1 MRKLVTLLIAIAFAI
16 PANAQFQ
23 AESSR
28 KVERAPIGV
37 GIKVG
42 ATLPEYRYDAKDL
55 NTLGRN
61 SIGMDTLW
69 QKRVRL
75 SAGVQVEIPMSENF
89 LFTPEL
95 IYTSK
100 GDRRV
105 YRNKPSG
112 STLTYEAK
120 VNYLDLRLP
129 LTYVVPMKGKLKPYV
144 FAGLDAAMVLPYIKM
159 DSVEINLSGTLSQGT
174 EIEVNKS
181 SMAPFDVSAFGG
193 LGLRFTFD
201 FNRFLLVM
209 KLEADYNFGL
219 LNTYSKDE
227 IATQVP
233 AANLGVGGTHYILGS
248 RKNQG
253 LEAFLTV
260 VLPLKFYR
268 DACSFGTSRV
278 NKGKKGQLYGF

>member
-42 ATLPEYRYDAKDL
+42 ATLHEYRYDAKDL

-181 SMAPFDVSAFGG
+181 NMAPFDVSAFGG

-227 IATQVP
+227 IASQVP

>member
-1 MRKLVTLLIAIAFAI
+1 MRKLLMLLIAIAFAM
-16 PANAQFQ
+16 PAKAQIQ
-23 AESSR
+23 AESER
-28 KVERAPIGV
+28 KGERMPIGV

-42 ATLPEYRYDAKDL
+42 GNLPKYHYDEKDL
-55 NTLGRN
+55 NDLP
-61 SIGMDTLW
+61 MDTL
-69 QKRVRL
+69 KNRVRL
-75 SAGVQVEIPMSENF
+75 TAGVQVELPINDNL

-112 STLTYEAK
+112 AVLTYEAK

-129 LTYVVPMKGKLKPYV
+129 LTYVVPVKGKLKPYV
-144 FAGLDAAMVLPYIKM
+144 FAGLDAAMVLPYIKT
-159 DSVEINLSGTLSQGT
+159 DSVDGINLSGTLSQVN
-174 EIEVNKS
+174 EVEVNKS
-181 SMAPFDVSAFGG
+181 NMAPFDVSVFGG
-193 LGLRFTFD
+193 LGLRYTVD
-201 FNRFLLVM
+201 FNRFSLVM

-227 IATQVP
+227 IASQVP
-233 AANLGVGGTHYILGS
+233 AANLGLGTHYILGT

-253 LEAFLTV
+253 LEAFFTV
-260 VLPLKFYR
+260 LLPLKFYR
-268 DACSFGTSRV
+268 DACVFGTSRV